1 MQKNQ
6 YLLLGGALLFA
17 AALYFFADFRGLEQ
31 RRKASE
37 ASTHSPESHE
47 GAPAAVEPM
56 DIEAYRKKETDK
68 LPESERQRIST
79 LLQTAEAKNTAVA
92 WKDVAE
98 FWEKSKELNLAA
110 RYYKTAAFLENTEK
124 SVTFAGN
131 LLLALMVRTEEPAV
145 RMWQSQEAIA
155 CFTKALDL
163 NPGNLDTKI
172 ALATCYTDGTGETMK
187 GVTLLREV
195 TAKDSLN
202 VPANLQ
208 LGKMALQSG
217 QLDKAVR
224 RLELILE
231 QDPKNSEAMYFL
243 AEAYKG
249 LGQKEKAISLFER
262 CTALVNNPDFSREID
277 NYIKTFR

>member
-1 MQKNQ
+1 M
-6 YLLLGGALLFA
+6 
-17 AALYFFADFRGLEQ
+17 
-31 RRKASE
+31 
-37 ASTHSPESHE
+37 ES
-47 GAPAAVEPM
+47 
-56 DIEAYRKKETDK
+56 YRKKETDK
-68 LPESERQRIST
+68 LPESERQRVNSLI
-79 LLQTAEAKNTAVA
+79 QMAETKNTALA

-110 RYYKTAAFLENTEK
+110 RYYKIAAFLENTEK
-124 SVTFAGN
+124 SVTFAGE
-131 LLLALMVRTEEPAV
+131 LLLALMVRAEEPAV
-145 RMWQSQEAIA
+145 KLWQSQEAIA
-155 CFTKALDL
+155 CFTRALEL

-195 TAKDSLN
+195 TAKDSMN
-202 VPANLQ
+202 IPANLQ

-231 QDPKNSEAMYFL
+231 QDPKNTEAMYFL
-243 AEAYKG
+243 AEACKG
-249 LGQKEKAISLFER
+249 LGQKDKAISLFER
-262 CTALVNNPDFSREID
+262 CKALVNNPDFSQEID